1 MKLKHILATA
11 AMALFSVSAYA
22 VSADELK
29 VYINPGHGS
38 WGPNNR
44 HMATIGHYPISTADP
59 DTTDFFES
67 NTNLMKCN
75 ELFHRLVD
83 YGFKND
89 GRYGLDLTQNVVMSR
104 IANGPYPYDENNSA
118 TDSGNDYNR
127 TLSEIANEAETWG
140 ADVFISVHSNASTE
154 GTNTNYLYFAMDGYA
169 DASSDKI
176 TLSKEISRCGWNH
189 RILDRHTMWTHYDY
203 TMTASDLA
211 AGKGKIG
218 QQKLGVLNHDVPG
231 YLVEGYFHTYQPA
244 RHKHMNFDVDRI
256 EGLTYARGLADY
268 YGIAKESTGDIYG
281 VVRDRDTKF
290 SHDVYTPNTGT
301 YDKYLPLNGVEVT
314 LWQGETEVA
323 KYTTDVNYN
332 GAFVF
337 RNLAPGN
344 YTVTFSHAEYF
355 AGQVWT
361 SDEKSEEVA
370 ASIAVTVKAAEVSYP
385 TAFLRNTTWTPPTI
399 SYVNYPDSTAG
410 KGYSLLPSYET
421 KATAYDLLAAQLEG
435 KTVRRQLLREDKL
448 YVLALDSANEP
459 YIYLADLAAS
469 TVTELDKAA
478 VVLSANGRLKISDI
492 ALTADHVL
500 VASSTAKN
508 HYSDAQATEDGESR
522 GQINVYK
529 WTKNAETGLPE
540 TCELW
545 FSSNFSGNY
554 YRAVAGKTITYSGTL
569 ESGVLVTTATNLGNT
584 KGQIRMGLY
593 EITDGTFSGSPA
605 RWNWADAD
613 LLTPKMSDND
623 DYELMVSPLGDK
635 NFVFDGNA
643 TAPFE
648 FAAGP
653 TKLGTNSLVNVKANG
668 TNYFKYADKS
678 FMVTPKIDEAGK
690 VAGIQLFDITDGF
703 SSAKE
708 IAIECAFEPVDY
720 TYASAHG
727 ELALTLSAD
736 ERTTGATIELFL
748 AVDGKVTK
756 YTAGDFYTSV
766 APAAGGTANPF
777 AYALKSE
784 VTADGTLAVS
794 YSLNAA
800 ATDVN
805 IYVVDEAGEV
815 VASHEAGALAAGD
828 YTADIN
834 LIDLEEGKYTWEIEV
849 EGTVA
854 TTVKEFASWLFYHP
868 SGMDVDNSFES
879 GSFGTLFVCE
889 GYNLGNTKNSS
900 GTYVSANGGQE
911 GAGLYIFDPQL
922 NQILNKDGKPRFYP
936 SFLTAGGNV
945 FTGSDGTHKNAA
957 DFARVAIAEDGRIF
971 VNRYNTAGDYYLYAQ
986 SLEDLVATG
995 EFTSLLAGKT
1005 MTDAIYYDEAGNY
1018 LAGPAQGFDVVG
1030 SGEDLRLIAISR
1042 KTNSISTGTSL
1053 NLAVEYAIGNSA
1065 VLPTPTYVDALNG
1078 KYTISRDRSANI
1090 QIDNE
1095 GGIWYVQYRGVP
1107 SDAEPAL
1114 VYVNADGEI
1123 KYFEGAGGKVRRNAG
1138 LSLSPDGKYLAAP
1151 SAAGTVSVYEIMKL
1165 EDGSIYLNE
1174 EYKITG
1180 VGNNEYS
1187 LAWDAAGNLYGGN
1200 ATKEFVKGYAIP
1212 RAEPFTTK
1220 AASKYSFVK
1229 TADGLVGVEGVEVDA
1244 DAPVKYYNLQGI
1256 EVDGENL
1263 SNGIYIKVQGKKTS
1277 KIYVK

>member
-11 AMALFSVSAYA
+11 AMALFA
-22 VSADELK
+22 VSASAASADQIK

-44 HMATIGHYPISTADP
+44 HMATIGHSPISTADP

-89 GRYGLDLTQNVVMSR
+89 NRYGLDMTQNVVMSR
-104 IANGPYPYDENNSA
+104 IANGPYPYDANDKTTDQNNA
-118 TDSGNDYNR
+118 YNR

-154 GTNTNYLYFAMDGYA
+154 GTTTNYLYFCLDGYA
-169 DASSDKI
+169 DASGEKI
-176 TLSKEISRCGWNH
+176 ALSKEISRCGWNH
-189 RILDRHTMWTHYDY
+189 RILDRHTMWTSYDY
-203 TMTASDLA
+203 TMTKTDLA
-211 AGKGKIG
+211 NGKGKIA
-218 QQKLGVLNHDVPG
+218 QQNLGVMNHDIPG

-281 VVRDRDTKF
+281 VVRDHDTKF
-290 SHDVYTPNTGT
+290 SHELYNSNTGT
-301 YDKYLPLNGVEVT
+301 YDKYMPLNGVEVT

-344 YTVTFSHAEYF
+344 YTVTFSHADYN

-361 SDEKSEEVA
+361 SDDKSEEAA
-370 ASIAVTVKAAEVSYP
+370 ASIAVTVKAAENSYP
-385 TAFLRNTTWTPPTI
+385 TAFLRNTTWTPPTVT
-399 SYVNYPDSTAG
+399 YVNYPDSTAG

-421 KATAYDLLAAQLEG
+421 KATAYDLLSAQLEG
-435 KTVRRQLLREDKL
+435 KTVRRQLLREDVL
-448 YVLALDSANEP
+448 YVLALDASKNP
-459 YIYLADLAAS
+459 YVYVADLANNA
-469 TVTELDKAA
+469 VTTLGTTAA
-478 VVLSANGRLKISDI
+478 VGDIYKVSDI
-492 ALTADHVL
+492 ALTAEGYL
-500 VASSTAKN
+500 VGINKAN
-508 HYSDAQATEDGESR
+508 QAYGGATNMKG
-522 GQINVYK
+522 YK
-529 WTKNAETGLPE
+529 WEKDAETGLP
-540 TCELW
+540 TGELSIW
-545 FSSNFSGNY
+545 WTNNFAGNY
-554 YRAVAGKTITYSGTL
+554 TNGIGGEAMIYSGTL
-569 ESGVLVTTATNLGNT
+569 ADGILIYTGTTTASNGNT
-584 KGQIRMGLY
+584 RLVICTISDGEYQGYYRNNQDGQYIATNYLGETY
-593 EITDGTFSGSPA
+593 EMTLSP
-605 RWNWADAD
+605 RADD
-613 LLTPKMSDND
+613 QI
-623 DYELMVSPLGDK
+623 
-635 NFVFDGNA
+635 VFNSA
-643 TAPFE
+643 NIQPFE
-648 FAAGP
+648 IQLKPADTQVPTILAHMNEGLLAKASAGE
-653 TKLGTNSLVNVKANG
+653 S
-668 TNYFKYADKS
+668 YFKYADKD
-678 FMVTPKIDEAGK
+678 FMVAPKIEAGK
-690 VAGIQLFDITDGF
+690 VAGIQLFDITEGLAN
-703 SSAKE
+703 AKE
-708 IAIECAFEPVDY
+708 IAVKYTFEPVDY
-720 TYASAHG
+720 TYVSAHG

-736 ERTTGATIELFL
+736 DRTTGATIELFL

-756 YTAGDFYTSV
+756 FKVGDFYTSV
-766 APAAGGTANPF
+766 TPATGGVANPF

-815 VASHEAGALAAGD
+815 VASHEAGALAKGD
-828 YTADIN
+828 YTAEIN
-834 LIDLEEGKYTWEIEV
+834 LIDLEEGNYTWEIEV

-900 GTYVSANGGQE
+900 GTYVSAQANSAE

-922 NQILNKDGKPRFYP
+922 NQVLNKDGNPRFYP
-936 SFLTAGGNV
+936 SFLTSTGRTFA
-945 FTGSDGTHKNAA
+945 GSDGSHNNGA
-957 DFARVAIAEDGRIF
+957 DFARVAIAKDGRIF

-986 SLEDLVATG
+986 SLEELVATG

-1005 MTDAIYYDEAGNY
+1005 MTDGIYYDGSEY

-1030 SGEDLRLIAISR
+1030 SGDELKLVALSRATTSIA
-1042 KTNSISTGTSL
+1042 TGPNL
-1053 NLAVEYAIGNSA
+1053 NRVVEYNLGTASTLPVPTA
-1065 VLPTPTYVDALNG
+1065 VAGLDKL
-1078 KYTISRDRSANI
+1078 YTASRDRSANV
-1090 QIDNE
+1090 QYDNE
-1095 GGIWYVQYRGVP
+1095 GGIWYVQYRGTP
-1107 SDAEPAL
+1107 NDKEPAL
-1114 VYVNADGEI
+1114 VYVNANGET
-1123 KYFEGAGGKVRRNAG
+1123 KYFEGAGGKVRRNASI
-1138 LSLSPDGKYLAAP
+1138 SLSPDGKYLAAP

-1174 EYKITG
+1174 EYKING

-1212 RAEPFTTK
+1212 RTEPFTTK